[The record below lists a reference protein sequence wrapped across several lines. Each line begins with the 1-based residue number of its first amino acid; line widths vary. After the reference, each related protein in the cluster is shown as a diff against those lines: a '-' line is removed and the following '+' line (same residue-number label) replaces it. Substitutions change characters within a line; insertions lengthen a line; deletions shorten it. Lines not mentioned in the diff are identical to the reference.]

1 VAKRR
6 VQQDDGLDLWLAAL
20 RRYLCLTFYTH
31 ALLTTQKRII
41 TNLRASCRVINQHQF
56 SDEPNWKTDDT
67 MSDIEKQY
75 DPAAPSATKE
85 SDEIGRQLDGVDPV
99 FEAKLVRK
107 LDLFI
112 IPVVMLLYLF
122 SFLDR

>member
-1 VAKRR
+1 
-6 VQQDDGLDLWLAAL
+6 
-20 RRYLCLTFYTH
+20 
-31 ALLTTQKRII
+31 
-41 TNLRASCRVINQHQF
+41 
-56 SDEPNWKTDDT
+56 

-75 DPAAPSATKE
+75 DPATPAPPRSIE

-107 LDLFI
+107 LDLYI
-112 IPVVMLLYLF
+112 IPVVMLLYLL

>member
-1 VAKRR
+1 
-6 VQQDDGLDLWLAAL
+6 
-20 RRYLCLTFYTH
+20 
-31 ALLTTQKRII
+31 
-41 TNLRASCRVINQHQF
+41 
-56 SDEPNWKTDDT
+56 
-67 MSDIEKQY
+67 MSADIEKQ
-75 DPAAPSATKE
+75 DGLAARNGNGPKE

-99 FEAKLVRK
+99 FEAKIVRK